1 MRTFDDLEKANMER
15 KLLSEKDF
23 SAMTELQYH
32 HHMIAI
38 NFEEIA
44 KLKRKMKSLKKKIKK
59 KNLAKGCWIDTENK
73 APEIYPLFSIKK
85 TDSSTANC
93 LFCKKDFSFEH
104 EIMQKMH
111 ELGFPAICLECTEKL
126 THKPK
131 GKTP

>member
-1 MRTFDDLEKANMER
+1 MTAPSHTGFDDLEKANMER

-104 EIMQKMH
+104 SPPLQTSSGNTLAKEG
-111 ELGFPAICLECTEKL
+111 LNLFDSLPD
-126 THKPK
+126 
-131 GKTP
+131 